1 MNIYVLRNNA
11 RKTKHKLLGKIQN
24 TQQNWNYL
32 KDLESWGTLEIID
45 SSDSYIEYSL
55 I

>member
-11 RKTKHKLLGKIQN
+11 RQTKNKLLGKIKN
-24 TQQNWNYL
+24 TKQNWNYI
-32 KDLESWGTLEIID
+32 KDLESWGTLEIINF
-45 SSDSYIEYSL
+45 SDSYIEYSL